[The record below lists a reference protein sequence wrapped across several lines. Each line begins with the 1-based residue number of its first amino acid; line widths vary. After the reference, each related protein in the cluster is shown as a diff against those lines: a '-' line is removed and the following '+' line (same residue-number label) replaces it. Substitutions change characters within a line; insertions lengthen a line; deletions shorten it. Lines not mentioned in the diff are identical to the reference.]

1 MFRCYNDEWE
11 NYIAHCGFTSD
22 ELNIIAHMRQEW
34 AQADIAAELCIS
46 LSTLKRRIKRIYLKI
61 INYTFNCSKNSNS

>member
-11 NYIAHCGFTSD
+11 EYITHCGFTDD
-22 ELNIIAHMRQEW
+22 ELEIIKFLRKGW

-46 LSTLKRRIKRIYLKI
+46 LSTLKRRVKRIYLKI
-61 INYTFNCSKNSNS
+61 LQHKFK

>member
-1 MFRCYNDEWE
+1 MFRCYKHEWE
-11 NYIAHCGFTSD
+11 EYIVNCDFTD
-22 ELNIIAHMRQEW
+22 GELEIIQLMRKEW
-34 AQADIAAELCIS
+34 AQSDIAAELCIS

>member
-11 NYIAHCGFTSD
+11 EYIINCGFTDD
-22 ELNIIAHMRQEW
+22 ELEIIKYMRKEW
-34 AQADIAAELCIS
+34 VQSDIAAELCIS

-61 INYTFNCSKNSNS
+61 INYNFNLSKIPTS